1 MHWEAVPKILTY
13 LNGTI
18 SFGICPGEKL
28 NGFKLKH
35 LIGKK
40 LNSMNDQILR
50 RRLRRR
56 HAETTCRDHLVQQKA
71 DVHHP
76 INH

>member
-13 LNGTI
+13 LNGTKI
-18 SFGICPGEKL
+18 VGIWLGEKL

-35 LIGKK
+35 LTKKK

-50 RRLRRR
+50 RRLHRR
-56 HAETTCRDHLVQQKA
+56 HR
-71 DVHHP
+71 
-76 INH
+76 